1 MYIVRLCREG
11 SYAASVAPATRTTS
25 MGVKTASARRRRP
38 AVPAAGGG
46 SSQPK
51 TIGATSGKNPA
62 GPFVR
67 TAATT
72 ATPAAADLMAVA
84 AAVEA
89 RVASSISRTAVVVS
103 SACVFSSMLLTAP
116 QLTMEGVNQN
126 STANQSRGAESR
138 RRQMA
143 AIATACSA
151 STSSE

>member
-1 MYIVRLCREG
+1 M
-11 SYAASVAPATRTTS
+11 
-25 MGVKTASARRRRP
+25 
-38 AVPAAGGG
+38 
-46 SSQPK
+46 
-51 TIGATSGKNPA
+51 
-62 GPFVR
+62 R

-72 ATPAAADLMAVA
+72 VTPATVDPMAVA

-126 STANQSRGAESR
+126 STANQSRGAGSR
-138 RRQMA
+138 RRQMP